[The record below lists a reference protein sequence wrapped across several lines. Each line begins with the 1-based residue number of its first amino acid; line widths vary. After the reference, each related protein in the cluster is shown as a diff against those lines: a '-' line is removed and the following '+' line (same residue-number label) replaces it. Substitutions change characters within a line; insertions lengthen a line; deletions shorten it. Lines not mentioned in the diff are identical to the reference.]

1 MFQTDSED
9 WQILLA
15 PEIVNFYLNTQKG

>member
-9 WQILLA
+9 WHVLLP